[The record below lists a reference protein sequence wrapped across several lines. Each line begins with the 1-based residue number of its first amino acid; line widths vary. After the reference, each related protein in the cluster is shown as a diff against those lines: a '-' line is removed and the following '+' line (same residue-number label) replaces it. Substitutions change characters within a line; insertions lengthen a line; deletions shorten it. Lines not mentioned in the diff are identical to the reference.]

1 MTVAVAARLEA
12 WVELGAGMRGAA
24 SAREAAASPSGAA
37 SCSAAAAAASAAA
50 STIAPSLV
58 GARRAAFELPAMGVL
73 DEVLHTTALVK
84 GVPAAA
90 VDTGR
95 AVSFIISKRDSGKP
109 LGAAAALQALR
120 LQVRLV
126 LCLCE
131 QDELLQH
138 GGKVGMSSP
147 FRCSC
152 QPALEVAPRNLVGG
166 LGHRRR
172 GEGLKEVVDLDLLRA
187 AQVGV
192 GVAEVQP

>member
-1 MTVAVAARLEA
+1 MSV
-12 WVELGAGMRGAA
+12 
-24 SAREAAASPSGAA
+24 
-37 SCSAAAAAASAAA
+37 
-50 STIAPSLV
+50 
-58 GARRAAFELPAMGVL
+58 F
-73 DEVLHTTALVK
+73 DEILHATALVK
-84 GVPAAA
+84 GMPAAA
-90 VDTGR
+90 VDTRR
-95 AVSFIISKRDSGKP
+95 AVSFIFSKRNSGKP

-138 GGKVGMSSP
+138 GGKVSMSLP
-147 FRCSC
+147 FRCSL
-152 QPALEVAPRNLVGG
+152 QPALEVAPRDLVRG

-192 GVAEVQP
+192 CVTEVQP